1 MIKKLMFFCIST
13 STIFAA
19 DTQIS
24 ELKAELLNL
33 ERQQIMEEMS
43 VQENSWISPLWLS
56 GSINKNYDNSI
67 NLDSGSRNVDIS
79 WSQDLYRSGGITSS
93 IEQARASGE
102 SNLLGIDREEANY
115 LKQIFTLKAK
125 IERDSLKLKQTGL
138 TLKNR
143 DIDLMIIMNQYKAGT
158 KDITD
163 LNRATL
169 DKESVRT
176 TLIENKNLLQN
187 QKYELKKFISGRKS
201 ETVLIP
207 SIPLVGKEE
216 YLRNHL
222 ELIQYDAQAT
232 SDNARYKTTKASFM
246 PKLTFNSSVGY
257 RDYNG
262 DRIGVDGENYNYGLT
277 LSMPLDW
284 NEKATNKSSRLQ
296 YLKTK
301 TAALDRKADLEK
313 VYDSSMATIDS
324 IKERIV
330 VAKEMVKQ
338 YQELYSMTKEQVRA
352 GFKSTYDLE
361 SLGNSV
367 EIQKLEQKIQNYNI
381 LIEKIS
387 LYFDTKL

>member
-1 MIKKLMFFCIST
+1 MFLCIST
-13 STIFAA
+13 SSVFAVEP
-19 DTQIS
+19 QMS
-24 ELKAELLNL
+24 ELKAELLDL
-33 ERQQIMEEMS
+33 ERQQIMENMS
-43 VQENSWISPLWLS
+43 AEENSWISPLFLS
-56 GSINKNYDNSI
+56 GSINKNH
-67 NLDSGSRNVDIS
+67 DSSTNVDSESKNIDIS
-79 WSQDLYRSGGITSS
+79 WSQDLYRSGGIASS

-115 LKQIFTLKAK
+115 FKQIFTLKAQ
-125 IERDSLKLKQTGL
+125 IERDSLKLKQIGL

-143 DIDLMIIMNQYKAGT
+143 DIDLMIIMKAYKVGN

-176 TLIENKNLLQN
+176 TLIESKNILQN
-187 QKYELKKFISGRKS
+187 QKYELKKFISGKKI
-201 ETVLIP
+201 ETVTIP
-207 SIPLVGKEE
+207 SIPMIRKEE
-216 YLRNHL
+216 YLRDHL
-222 ELIQYDAQAT
+222 ELMQYDAQAT
-232 SDNARYKTTKASFM
+232 SDNARYKTTKASFL

-257 RDYNG
+257 RDYSG
-262 DRIGVDGENYNYGLT
+262 DGLGLDGKNYNYGLT

-301 TAALDRKADLEK
+301 TAALDRKAELEK

-324 IKERIV
+324 IQEKIV

-338 YQELYSMTKEQVRA
+338 YQELYTMTKAQVKA

-367 EIQKLEQKIQNYNI
+367 EIQKLEQKIQHYNI

>member
-1 MIKKLMFFCIST
+1 MIKKLMFLCISA
-13 STIFAA
+13 SAIFAVEP
-19 DTQIS
+19 QIS
-24 ELKAELLNL
+24 ELKAELLDL
-33 ERQQIMEEMS
+33 ERQQIIENMS
-43 VQENSWISPLWLS
+43 AEENSWISPLFLS
-56 GSINKNYDNSI
+56 GSINKNYDSSTNA
-67 NLDSGSRNVDIS
+67 DSESKNVDIS
-79 WSQDLYRSGGITSS
+79 WSQDIYRSGGITYS

-102 SNLLGIDREEANY
+102 YNLLGIDREEANY
-115 LKQIFTLKAK
+115 LKQIFTLKAM

-143 DIDLMIIMNQYKAGT
+143 DIDLMIIMEEYKVGNR
-158 KDITD
+158 DITD

-169 DKESVRT
+169 DKESART
-176 TLIENKNLLQN
+176 ALIESKNLLQN
-187 QKYELKKFISGRKS
+187 QKYELKKFISGKKI
-201 ETVLIP
+201 ETVTIP
-207 SIPLVGKEE
+207 SVPMVRKEE

-232 SDNARYKTTKASFM
+232 SDNARYKTTKASFL
-246 PKLTFNSSVGY
+246 PKLTLNSSVGY

-262 DRIGVDGENYNYGLT
+262 DRLGAEGENYNYGLT

-284 NEKATNKSSRLQ
+284 NEKATNKSSHLQ

-301 TAALDRKADLEK
+301 TAALDRKAELER
-313 VYDSSMATIDS
+313 VFDSSMATIAS
-324 IKERIV
+324 IKEKIV

-338 YQELYSMTKEQVRA
+338 YQELYSMTKAQVKA

>member
-1 MIKKLMFFCIST
+1 MFLCITT
-13 STIFAA
+13 STVFAV
-19 DTQIS
+19 DSQLS
-24 ELKAELLNL
+24 DLKAELLNL

-43 VQENSWISPLWLS
+43 VQENSWISPFFLS
-56 GSINKNYDNSI
+56 GSINKNYDSSTNV
-67 NLDSGSRNVDIS
+67 DSESKNIDIS
-79 WSQDLYRSGGITSS
+79 WSQDIYRSGGIAYS

-102 SNLLGIDREEANY
+102 SNLLSIDREEANY
-115 LKQIFTLKAK
+115 LKQIFTLKAM
-125 IERDSLKLKQTGL
+125 IERDSLKLKQTDF

-143 DIDLMIIMNQYKAGT
+143 DIDLMIIMKAYKVGN

-176 TLIENKNLLQN
+176 ALIESKNLLQN
-187 QKYELKKFISGRKS
+187 EKYELKKFISGRKT
-201 ETVLIP
+201 ETVIIP
-207 SIPLVGKEE
+207 SIRIIRKEE

-222 ELIQYDAQAT
+222 ELMQYDAQAT
-232 SDNARYKTTKASFM
+232 SDNARNKTTKASFL

-257 RDYNG
+257 RDYSG
-262 DRIGVDGENYNYGLT
+262 DRLGFDGENYNYGLT

-301 TAALDRKADLEK
+301 TASLDRKVELER
-313 VYDSSMATIDS
+313 VYDSSMSTIVS
-324 IKERIV
+324 IKEKIA

-338 YQELYSMTKEQVRA
+338 YQELYSMTKAQVKA

-381 LIEKIS
+381 LIKKIS